1 MAQPP
6 VTKFEAHPP
15 ANRTFARQG
24 ELPKL
29 PIPPL
34 KDTLDRYLNALV
46 GLQDE
51 HEHARTRAAV
61 EDFLHGE
68 GPRLQERLIE
78 WAKTKD
84 RRVARLRSLVII

>member
-6 VTKFEAHPP
+6 VTTFEAKPP
-15 ANRTFARQG
+15 PNRTFARQG

-34 KDTLDRYLNALV
+34 EETLKRYLNALV
-46 GLQDE
+46 GLQDP

-61 EDFLHGE
+61 DDFLKGE
-68 GPRLQERLIE
+68 GPRIQERLIE

-84 RRVARLRSLVII
+84 R